1 MRGFELSNMK
11 LKGAHLRG
19 VPLSG
24 IGTPRS
30 GGAAGLPP
38 DIKAALVAWYSP
50 KRSALNNFNVIE
62 SYADDF
68 TTWSYIPDRG
78 TLTRTPSKVV
88 ITEAKIANAI
98 MLYDEVPPYKQIT
111 VRVTGATQENPLRV
125 NTTPVLVIKKDGIYT
140 IQVAKY
146 VGFSFDKAGA
156 VNVTIEQLPTS
167 TLDDLSGNGHTL
179 YLKGFK
185 GKLGSGMGL
194 YGEDF
199 TVGSFGN
206 VVSTQSEKTAS
217 SVNLIKN
224 VDKVN
229 SWFGYVFGITKTQ
242 YKNVPYKLR
251 VKIPMA
257 HTPFKFSL
265 VSTDGNT
272 KVTSVYTQTVSDGSI
287 INIPAVDP
295 VIFDNAEETA
305 MYYDFRTDQ
314 NISVVLEQ
322 IPDYPDQ
329 LCHDGTCY
337 GISYGQPILT
347 DYTVVANIAWFDTSI
362 ANKTFASKRLA
373 DNSAGAFLFEK
384 VNGSLQQISI
394 SFGDAKVVTFAT
406 GVSYQTRTSYNGL
419 VLVPST
425 TDDSDTLVIGGS
437 VLSGAATELW
447 KGCYSDFM
455 LFSRTL
461 TPEEI
466 EIVKKFIE

>member
-11 LKGAHLRG
+11 LKGVHLRG

-30 GGAAGLPP
+30 SGGAVDLTPE
-38 DIKAALVAWYSP
+38 IKSALVAWYSP
-50 KRSALNNFNVIE
+50 RRSALNNFNVIE
-62 SYADDF
+62 SYEDDF
-68 TTWSYIPDRG
+68 TTWTYTASRG

-88 ITEAKIANAI
+88 ITEVKIAGAVI
-98 MLYDEVPPYKQIT
+98 LYDAAPPYKQIT
-111 VRVTGATQENPLRV
+111 VRVTGATRGNPLRV
-125 NTTPVLVIKKDGIYT
+125 NTTPVLVIKEDGIYT
-140 IQVAKY
+140 IQVEKY
-146 VGFSFDKAGA
+146 VGFSFGTVGA
-156 VNVTIEQLPTS
+156 VKVTIEQLPTS

-194 YGEDF
+194 HSEDF

-217 SVNLIKN
+217 SVNIIKN

-229 SWFGYVFGITKTQ
+229 NWFGYVFGITKTQ
-242 YKNVPYKLR
+242 YKNVPYRLR

-272 KVTSVYTQTVSDGSI
+272 KVTGVYNQTISDGSI

-295 VIFDNAEETA
+295 LIFDNAEETA
-305 MYYDFRTDQ
+305 MYYDFCTDQ

-347 DYTVVANIAWFDTSI
+347 DYTVVANRTWFGLGL
-362 ANKTFASKRLA
+362 FAHKGGVGGVS
-373 DNSAGAFLFEK
+373 SGAFAFEQK
-384 VNGSLQQISI
+384 DTGDVRKTNTFGSWNN
-394 SFGDAKVVTFAT
+394 VTIVD
-406 GVSYQTRTSYNGL
+406 GVSAQTKATYNGAPITAGTAVDGSD
-419 VLVPST
+419 VLTV
-425 TDDSDTLVIGGS
+425 
-437 VLSGAATELW
+437 GASNRGATPFN
-447 KGCYSDFM
+447 GCYSDFM

-461 TPEEI
+461 TPKEI
-466 EIVKKFIE
+466 EIVKKFIA

>member
-11 LKGAHLRG
+11 LKGVHLRG

-38 DIKAALVAWYSP
+38 EIKAVLVAWYSP
-50 KRSALNNFNVIE
+50 RRSALNNFNVIE

-68 TTWSYIPDRG
+68 TTWSYIPNRG
-78 TLTRTPSKVV
+78 ALTRTASKVV

-125 NTTPVLVIKKDGIYT
+125 NTTPVLTIKEDGIYT

-146 VGFSFDKAGA
+146 VGFSFGTVGA

-194 YGEDF
+194 YSEDF

-206 VVSTQSEKTAS
+206 VVSTQSEKTTG
-217 SVNLIKN
+217 SVNIIKD

-229 SWFGYVFGITKTQ
+229 HWLGYVFGITKTQ

-257 HTPFKFSL
+257 HTPFTFSL

-272 KVTSVYTQTVSDGSI
+272 KTTEVYKQTISDGSI
-287 INIPAVDP
+287 INIPAVGP
-295 VIFDNAEETA
+295 AIFDNAEETA
-305 MYYDFRTDQ
+305 MYYDFGTDQ
-314 NISVVLEQ
+314 NISVMLEQ

-347 DYTVVANIAWFDTSI
+347 DYTVVANRTWFGLGLFAHKGGVGDISSAAFAFEQKDTGDVM
-362 ANKTFASKRLA
+362 KTDTF
-373 DNSAGAFLFEK
+373 
-384 VNGSLQQISI
+384 GSWNN
-394 SFGDAKVVTFAT
+394 VTIVD
-406 GVSYQTRTSYNGL
+406 GVSAQTKATYNGAPITAGTAVDGSD
-419 VLVPST
+419 VLTVGASNF
-425 TDDSDTLVIGGS
+425 GG
-437 VLSGAATELW
+437 TPFN
-447 KGCYSDFM
+447 GCYSDFM